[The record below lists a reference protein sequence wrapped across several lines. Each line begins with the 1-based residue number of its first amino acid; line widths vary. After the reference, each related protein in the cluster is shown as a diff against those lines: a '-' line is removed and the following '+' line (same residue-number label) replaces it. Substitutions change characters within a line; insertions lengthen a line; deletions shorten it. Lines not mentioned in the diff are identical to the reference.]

1 MFTGTLMAENS
12 TPVVDT
18 VDDFLA
24 DMKIGRTH
32 FYNLVKQGRIRIV
45 KLGRRTLVPRS
56 ERDRLLSESMKE
68 AA

>member
-1 MFTGTLMAENS
+1 MPDIS

-18 VDDFLA
+18 VDQFLS

-32 FYNLVKQGRIRIV
+32 FYALVKQGRIRIV

-56 ERDRLLSESMKE
+56 ERDRLISESMQE

>member
-1 MFTGTLMAENS
+1 MAESS
-12 TPVVDT
+12 TPAVDT
-18 VDDFLA
+18 VDEFLS

-32 FYNLVKQGRIRIV
+32 FYALVKQGRIRIV

-56 ERDRLLSESMKE
+56 ERDRLLSEALME

>member
-1 MFTGTLMAENS
+1 MAENS
-12 TPVVDT
+12 APVVDT
-18 VDDFLA
+18 VDDFLS

-56 ERDRLLSESMKE
+56 ERDRLLTGSNFSE